1 MSPTERPTMSKTKL
15 IFASVLC
22 LPIITIA
29 LPAAAATTHNL
40 QTGADTTNSN
50 SGAMGGSMSSMKK
63 MKMHKKKQMKK
74 TM

>member
-1 MSPTERPTMSKTKL
+1 MPKTKL

-22 LPIITIA
+22 LPMVAMA

-50 SGAMGGSMSSMKK
+50 SGAMGGSMGSMKK
-63 MKMHKKKQMKK
+63 MKMHKKKHMKK
-74 TM
+74 AM

>member
-1 MSPTERPTMSKTKL
+1 MPNIKL

-22 LPIITIA
+22 LPIVAMA

-63 MKMHKKKQMKK
+63 MHKKKHMKK